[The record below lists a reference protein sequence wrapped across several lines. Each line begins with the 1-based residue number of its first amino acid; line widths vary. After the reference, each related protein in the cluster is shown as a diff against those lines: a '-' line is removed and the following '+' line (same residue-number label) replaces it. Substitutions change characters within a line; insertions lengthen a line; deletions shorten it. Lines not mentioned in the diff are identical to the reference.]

1 MIQFASNG
9 YRGLSDSNRKGC
21 RDMTT
26 SIGNEDPFEEVE
38 RGIEWLERL
47 ESMKARQD
55 REEAIQETIEYVD
68 VLREVISILSGDAE
82 AEWIAGRYGRGIADV
97 IDGVR
102 GGGTKDPWEEYLK
115 PALLER

>member
-1 MIQFASNG
+1 
-9 YRGLSDSNRKGC
+9 
-21 RDMTT
+21 MTT

-47 ESMKARQD
+47 ENMKARQD
-55 REEAIQETIEYVD
+55 REGAIQETVEYVE

-82 AEWIAGRYGRGIADV
+82 AEWIAMRYGRGIADV

-102 GGGTKDPWEEYLK
+102 GDETKDPWEEYLK
-115 PALLER
+115 PALLNR

>member
-1 MIQFASNG
+1 
-9 YRGLSDSNRKGC
+9 
-21 RDMTT
+21 MTT
-26 SIGNEDPFEEVE
+26 SIGNEDPFEEAE

-55 REEAIQETIEYVD
+55 REGAIQETIEYVD

-82 AEWIAGRYGRGIADV
+82 AEWIEKRYGRGISDV
-97 IDGVR
+97 IDGIR

-115 PALLER
+115 PALLDR